1 MINYNWTC
9 PDCGC
14 HVIEEVMNDVTQT
27 SSIDHIELLEDGTIA
42 VDYGDV
48 SCDGG
53 NPDTIYY
60 QCQECGYEVSID
72 EMVTIAEQNKEDE

>member
-14 HVIEEVMNDVTQT
+14 HVIEEVITQT
-27 SSIDHIELLEDGTIA
+27 SSLDAIVLLKDGTVA
-42 VDYGDV
+42 VDYGNV

-53 NPDTIYY
+53 DPETIYY
-60 QCQECGYEVSID
+60 QCQECSRELTVDDMYD
-72 EMVTIAEQNKEDE
+72 IAKLHKEEE